1 VTEGN
6 RGRRDAALAALLLIL
21 GLIGLRSVLRSGA
34 AGPPPP
40 TTASVKSMA
49 AVRQSAEPFA
59 SLARAI
65 DAQPASADRY
75 AALGAAY
82 RAAGRRV
89 EASLVLRVALTFDPQ
104 HAAARAD
111 YARARQGAP

>member
-1 VTEGN
+1 MFAV
-6 RGRRDAALAALLLIL
+6 LLLGF
-21 GLIGLRSVLRSGA
+21 GLVGLRSVLRPGA
-34 AGPPPP
+34 ADGPTSTTAVVKP
-40 TTASVKSMA
+40 TTD
-49 AVRQSAEPFA
+49 VRQSAEPFA

-82 RAAGRRV
+82 LAAGRPI

-111 YARARQGAP
+111 YARARRSAP